1 MSSARAPRSAEVAA
15 VFAGYP
21 PAPRRRLLALRALIL
36 DTAAETPGVGELEE
50 SLRWGEPAYLTSASK
65 SGSTIRIAWKP
76 AAPKQYAIY
85 FHCQTNLVGT
95 FRRLF
100 PDKFRF
106 EGSRAISFDANAR
119 VPTKELARCIA
130 LALTY
135 KQRGRRKR

>member
-1 MSSARAPRSAEVAA
+1 MTSSPEVAA
-15 VFAGYP
+15 VFASYP
-21 PAPRRRLLALRALIL
+21 PLLRRRLLALRRLIL
-36 DTAAETPGVGELEE
+36 ATAAKTPGVGELEE
-50 SLRWGEPAYLTSASK
+50 SLRWGEPAYLTSESK

-76 AAPKQYAIY
+76 AAPERYAIY

-100 PDKFRF
+100 PDTFRF
-106 EGSRAISFDANAR
+106 EGNRAISFDATAR
-119 VPTKELARCIA
+119 VPAKELARCIA